1 MQIDVEALRAA
12 VYIMTLGKERDA
24 YNLLELVGVE
34 MMIGRFQDVIRAY
47 EESKDNED
55 ES

>member
-1 MQIDVEALRAA
+1 MQIDVEDLRAA
-12 VYIMTLGKERDA
+12 LYIMKLAKERDV
-24 YNLLELVGVE
+24 YSPLELVGVD
-34 MMIGRFQDVIRAY
+34 MMIGRFQIVIRAY